1 VHRGKL
7 GRWLLSFALRAWGKR
22 RPGRYPQINQFSFN
36 IEICVHR
43 FPNPSFRQS
52 QPADKG
58 ASNTTGRQANF
69 VNQTSLKLSGAWLP
83 YCCPKV
89 CARRVPDVELKM
101 KLKIVFR
108 HTSALQERFSAP
120 RSPSQPPGHLARA
133 AQSFCSLADALG
145 YTGRRAAHGE
155 SSVAGCFRLPSGHG
169 VSGDR
174 VGTLKQNI

>member
-1 VHRGKL
+1 MHRGKL
-7 GRWLLSFALRAWGKR
+7 GRWLLWFALRASSKW

-52 QPADKG
+52 QPADEG

-89 CARRVPDVELKM
+89 CARCVPDVEVKM
-101 KLKIVFR
+101 KLKIVFFGTQAPYR
-108 HTSALQERFSAP
+108 RGLAPHARQVGRRVAWLELRRVFVVWPMLWGIQVDVVHMGKP
-120 RSPSQPPGHLARA
+120 RSLAA
-133 AQSFCSLADALG
+133 VVCPQG
-145 YTGRRAAHGE
+145 ME
-155 SSVAGCFRLPSGHG
+155 
-169 VSGDR
+169 
-174 VGTLKQNI
+174 